1 MKLTKSQIKQII
13 KEELEAVIREQE
25 DEKIN
30 PFEGDVEKAY
40 HSYGTISDTEL
51 YAHKYYNEL
60 KEEHPDWTHKK
71 LKKEAWEMGSKQEK
85 RAGEYRR
92 KREREDAE
100 KKKAAAQEER
110 QAREEGYKS
119 VDHKKKVEAEREK
132 VAAIGL
138 SGVEEDKKV

>member
-30 PFEGDVEKAY
+30 PFEGDVVKAY

-51 YAHKYYNEL
+51 YAHKHYEEL
-60 KEEHPDWTHKK
+60 KEKHPEWTHDQ
-71 LKKEAWEMGSKQEK
+71 LKKEAWEMGNEQER

-92 KREREDAE
+92 KREREDTE

-119 VDHKKKVEAEREK
+119 AAHKEKVEAGRKK
-132 VAAIGL
+132 VANIGF